1 MKNGVENRG
10 EIRMKTSCTVALILL
25 LAGLAV
31 ATPAAAK
38 DKDKPAAGRMLVGKV
53 LDRQD
58 NPVVDA
64 VVYLA
69 DTRDHSVKTY
79 IVSTDGAYHFPELSP
94 NVDYEV
100 YAQYKGLK
108 SDTKTVSQFDDRK
121 QVNIV
126 LRIDTK

>member
-1 MKNGVENRG
+1 MKKYG
-10 EIRMKTSCTVALILL
+10 TVVLVLL
-25 LAGLAV
+25 LAGLLASAIPSV
-31 ATPAAAK
+31 A
-38 DKDKPAAGRMLVGKV
+38 KDKPAPGRMLVGKV

-69 DTRDHSVKTY
+69 DTRTHSVKTY

-100 YAQYKGLK
+100 YAQYKGVR

-121 QVNIV
+121 QVSIV
-126 LRIDTK
+126 LRIDVK

>member
-1 MKNGVENRG
+1 
-10 EIRMKTSCTVALILL
+10 MKTSCTVALILL
-25 LAGLAV
+25 LVSLTMSAPGW
-31 ATPAAAK
+31 AK
-38 DKDKPAAGRMLVGKV
+38 DKDKPAPGRMLVGKV
-53 LDRQD
+53 LDQQD

-69 DTRDHSVKTY
+69 DTRTHFVKTY

-100 YAQYKGLK
+100 YAQYKGAK

-126 LRIDTK
+126 LRIDVK